1 MMVLLERAA
10 AARTAVV
17 AEADVEA
24 VAEEISFNSV
34 AVIMPYKI
42 EAYIRKKESF
52 TIERLFFWRLMF
64 VIVL

>member
-42 EAYIRKKESF
+42 EAYIRKQKS
-52 TIERLFFWRLMF
+52 RSL
-64 VIVL
+64 VNDSSV